1 MKISEQSCFS
11 TFLLEVRRKKVPP
24 PELKCVRLLCP
35 DVGPVPELGGH
46 GAKVG
51 PPLRLVLVAGG
62 LDDGAV
68 GGVAVA
74 VLLQLVQDLGSQLSV
89 PRLNTENK
97 NKGWLVLTGKS
108 WTQNQMLR
116 SRSRWSRNYFEV
128 PEPEQNI
135 FVR

>member
-1 MKISEQSCFS
+1 M
-11 TFLLEVRRKKVPP
+11 PP

-35 DVGPVPELGGH
+35 DVGPVPELGGR

-97 NKGWLVLTGKS
+97 NKGWLVVTGKS